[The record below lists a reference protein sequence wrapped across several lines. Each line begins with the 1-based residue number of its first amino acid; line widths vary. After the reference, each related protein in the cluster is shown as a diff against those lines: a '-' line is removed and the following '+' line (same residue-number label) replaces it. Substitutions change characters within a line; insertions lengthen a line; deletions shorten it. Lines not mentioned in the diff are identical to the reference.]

1 MSSLP
6 PAESIPCFPD
16 VLHRY
21 INHANHS
28 DEEGSDVSEVF
39 FELANAPIVGYK
51 LSSQS
56 SSPGQSRA
64 PAWECEEIGD
74 DESPNNN
81 EEEQII
87 TVRQNSSVQEHTGGI
102 VWETSYLL
110 ASYLLERFRDDDRQ
124 KRIPAQHSATVG
136 RSADSPPPLGKVLE
150 IGSGCGMLGLVLAA
164 SGLSSSVILTEC
176 SEVMDDLRSNV
187 QRNIDVRSNLLS
199 RDVVSAK
206 LLRWDCLEED
216 IAGFDDIQ
224 NDAKNSGKESLHLR
238 PHSFDT
244 IVGTDVVF
252 TPTLVRPLL
261 ACLALMAH
269 KHTNIYLCLQVRCA
283 DSHALL
289 LKKAPKFGLR
299 VKDCSHKAFVEECPS
314 ACSWGIDMEC
324 KLLHITVKKTK
335 KDSALLKKGKSGS
348 NTNTKSGEKKAKR
361 QKQMDTS
368 QVTETEKS
376 RKKRRKLL

>member
-1 MSSLP
+1 MSSSP

-16 VLHRY
+16 VLHRH
-21 INHANHS
+21 INNANHI

-51 LSSQS
+51 LPSQS
-56 SSPGQSRA
+56 SPSGQSRA
-64 PAWECEEIGD
+64 SASEGIGG

-110 ASYLLERFRDDDRQ
+110 ASYLLERYRGDDRQ
-124 KRIPAQHSATVG
+124 KRKTAQNSTTMD
-136 RSADSPPPLGKVLE
+136 RLADSPSPPLGKVLE

-187 QRNIDVRSNLLS
+187 QRNIDAEGNSLS
-199 RDVVSAK
+199 RDVVSAQ

-216 IAGFDDIQ
+216 IAGFNGIP
-224 NDAKNSGKESLHLR
+224 NDAKNDLKESLHLR

-289 LKKAPKFGLR
+289 LKKASKFGLR

-348 NTNTKSGEKKAKR
+348 NTNTKSDEKKAKR

-376 RKKRRKLL
+376 RKKRRKLF